1 MNVEEVEEL
10 TEDDELILDRIW
22 FDVDNLTDDLDEFPE
37 EDQFMLLRLFMKE
50 VLGYL
55 LLIIAAIWLL
65 LYFVP
70 PMLDKLIE

>member
-1 MNVEEVEEL
+1 
-10 TEDDELILDRIW
+10 
-22 FDVDNLTDDLDEFPE
+22 
-37 EDQFMLLRLFMKE
+37 MKE